1 MVSHSDGVLTVSY
14 EDLSWDG
21 LLGWLR
27 PDRTSATITITVP
40 KDCPVQLGVV
50 TASAI
55 VSGISAATSVKS
67 VSGAITLDGVTG
79 AVDARTVSGD
89 IEAQGLGGTIGFNSV
104 SGDLTLADGSVDRLD
119 AKTVSGRVTADI
131 DLDRDAAL
139 RVATVSGPVA
149 IRLPA
154 EHERPG
160 GPAVRHRPGAER
172 VPGPAA
178 QPEAR
183 RQHAQRRPGPGD
195 GGAALRAVPG
205 WSGSPPCPARSR
217 CCSGASRTAAGGGR
231 RGRGQPMSP
240 VFRHG
245 RLRLYLLK
253 LLDES
258 PRHGYE
264 VIRLLQD
271 RFMGV
276 YAPSPGTIYPR
287 LARLEEEGLV
297 THDEADGRKV
307 YRITD
312 KGREELRNRSDDLS
326 DLEDEITASVRDIA
340 REVTQD
346 VRETVRNLR
355 EELTFAARDMHRNGP
370 PPPRG
375 ARPPRGGSAPPRG
388 SGWADPGTYRDLE
401 QLARRFSRE
410 LRDAAAQAQ
419 AVSEDAV
426 GDLRTILDDAL
437 DRIKAEVF
445 GKPGATR
452 PDAPRPDAAPPDA
465 TQPDTP
471 RETVSPEDG
480 HGDGGDPGVPR

>member
-1 MVSHSDGVLTVSY
+1 
-14 EDLSWDG
+14 
-21 LLGWLR
+21 
-27 PDRTSATITITVP
+27 
-40 KDCPVQLGVV
+40 
-50 TASAI
+50 
-55 VSGISAATSVKS
+55 
-67 VSGAITLDGVTG
+67 
-79 AVDARTVSGD
+79 
-89 IEAQGLGGTIGFNSV
+89 
-104 SGDLTLADGSVDRLD
+104 
-119 AKTVSGRVTADI
+119 
-131 DLDRDAAL
+131 
-139 RVATVSGPVA
+139 
-149 IRLPA
+149 
-154 EHERPG
+154 
-160 GPAVRHRPGAER
+160 
-172 VPGPAA
+172 
-178 QPEAR
+178 
-183 RQHAQRRPGPGD
+183 
-195 GGAALRAVPG
+195 
-205 WSGSPPCPARSR
+205 
-217 CCSGASRTAAGGGR
+217 
-231 RGRGQPMSP
+231 MSP

-326 DLEDEITASVRDIA
+326 ELEDEITASVRDIA
-340 REVTQD
+340 REVTED

-355 EELTFAARDMHRNGP
+355 EELTFAARDMHRRGAA
-370 PPPRG
+370 PPRG
-375 ARPPRGGSAPPRG
+375 SAAPPRDSQPGHQAPPRRNGGPPRRGARATSAWDEALQEDARHEDAQHAEAPREETRRDQPRREQAGPGRDEAGQAHGARPGWWAWPPGG

-401 QLARRFSRE
+401 QLARHFSRE
-410 LRDAAAQAQ
+410 LRAAAAQAH

-445 GKPGATR
+445 GSADASGPAA
-452 PDAPRPDAAPPDA
+452 APRPGDRDQGDRAPGEP
-465 TQPDTP
+465 
-471 RETVSPEDG
+471 
-480 HGDGGDPGVPR
+480 H